1 MPIGRAG
8 RRIGIA
14 GWRGRGGLVVRRGM
28 PSAIG
33 EHGFLA
39 GFSVAYYAAFV
50 ALGVAQDRPQL
61 PFYALFMAL
70 AAALVVAINQRFGLG
85 AGVLWGLSV
94 WGFAHMAGGLLVVD
108 GRVLYRLQLIPVLL
122 RYDQVVHAFGFGFA
136 TLACHAVLSRPPGV
150 HPVPTVLV
158 ALCGMGVGAV
168 NEMLE
173 FLITRVQP
181 DSNVGGF
188 VNTGWDL
195 VFNALG
201 CGVAALWIKRWR
213 GRRRPRAEPSTGR
226 VC

>member
-1 MPIGRAG
+1 MPA
-8 RRIGIA
+8 
-14 GWRGRGGLVVRRGM
+14 
-28 PSAIG
+28 AIG

-50 ALGVAQDRPQL
+50 ALGFAQDRPQL

-70 AAALVVAINQRFGLG
+70 AGALVVAINQRFGLA

-94 WGFAHMAGGLLVVD
+94 WGLAHMAGGLLVVD

-136 TLACHAVLSRPPGV
+136 TLACYEVLSRPPGAR
-150 HPVPTVLV
+150 PIPTVLV

-195 VFNALG
+195 LFNALG
-201 CGVAALWIKRWR
+201 CGAAALWIKRRR